1 LLDGY
6 NRNIKDIIKKGTGGN
21 QYLTHSKLHKEQW
34 LSVKS
39 EKATKR
45 VTLLPYNIGPDGKGG
60 YFFCVV
66 TAIIAT
72 MSDAKEIIITRASA
86 TEITSVTP
94 FLSRE
99 CPLPTIPNCCVLT
112 LYNVISSLRNNNGV
126 YLF

>member
-6 NRNIKDIIKKGTGGN
+6 NINIKDIIKIGTGGN

-34 LSVKS
+34 RSVQC

-45 VTLLPYNIGPDGKGG
+45 VTLLPYKHPPDGKGG
-60 YFFCVV
+60 YFFCV

-112 LYNVISSLRNNNGV
+112 LYNVTSSLRNNNDV
-126 YLF
+126 C